1 MDILQKT
8 FGRYEN
14 EKVTEIKLIN
24 DNNVAISCLTMG
36 TIWHQFLVPTADGG
50 QKNLLLSFDGID
62 GYYSNSQNICKSVGR
77 VAGRIK
83 NASYDLDGKHYS
95 LPANDHGNTLHGG
108 PHGFST
114 WNWNYSTS
122 SNKNS
127 VSVIFQKKIDESM
140 DGFPGNILATII
152 YTLNNNNKVT
162 IAYSAMDGKTETLFN
177 PTCHVY
183 FNLSDRRDL
192 TTHEL
197 QINSSNIL
205 DTDNELIPTGK
216 LIPVKDTPYDFRNFS
231 NVALTVGKVHG
242 LDTAYV
248 VNEPGQGVKPIA
260 ILRDIESKRQI
271 TINSDR
277 NGLVVYTPEHI
288 EGENLSFSRDKGK
301 PANKNEGIALEA
313 QMLPD
318 AIHQDNFGDIV
329 LPRYSKRTYRMSFTF
344 KQLPNDE
351 F

>member
-8 FGRYEN
+8 FGRYNN

-24 DNNVAISCLTMG
+24 DNGVAISCLTMG
-36 TIWHQFLVPTADGG
+36 AIWHQFLVPNEDGTF
-50 QKNLLLSFDGID
+50 QNLLLSFDGID
-62 GYYSNSQNICKSVGR
+62 DYYANDQNICKSIGR

-83 NASYDLDGKHYS
+83 NGSYMLNGENYS
-95 LPANDHGNTLHGG
+95 LPQNDHGNTLHGG
-108 PHGFST
+108 EHGFST

-122 SNKNS
+122 TGKNS
-127 VSVIFQKKIDESM
+127 VSVIFQKKINEKM

-162 IAYSAMDGKTETLFN
+162 IAYSAMNGKIDTLFN

-205 DTDNELIPTGK
+205 DTNEKLIPTGK
-216 LIPVKDTPYDFRNFS
+216 IIDVTDTPYDFRKFK
-231 NVALTVGKVHG
+231 NVALTVGELHG

-248 VNEPGQGVKPIA
+248 VNEPGQATKPIA
-260 ILRDIESKRQI
+260 ILKDTKSNRQI
-271 TINSDR
+271 TVNSDR
-277 NGLVVYTPEHI
+277 NGLVVYTPENI
-288 EGENLSFSRDKGK
+288 ASEKISFSRDHGL
-301 PANKNEGIALEA
+301 PAQKNEGIALEA

-318 AIHQDNFGDIV
+318 AIHHDNFGDIV
-329 LPRYSKRTYRMSFTF
+329 LPRYSKRTYRCSFTYNQAP
-344 KQLPNDE
+344 KH
-351 F
+351 

>member
-1 MDILQKT
+1 MDVLERT
-8 FGRYEN
+8 FGRYNN

-24 DNNVAISCLTMG
+24 DNGVAISCLTMG
-36 TIWHQFLVPTADGG
+36 AIWHQFLVPSEDGS

-62 GYYSNSQNICKSVGR
+62 DYYSNSQNICKSIGR

-83 NASYDLDGKHYS
+83 NASFDLDGKHFK
-95 LPANDHGNTLHGG
+95 LPNNDNGNTLHGG

-122 SNKNS
+122 VGKNS

-140 DGFPGNILATII
+140 DDFPGNILATII
-152 YTLNNNNKVT
+152 YTLNNNDKVT
-162 IAYSAMDGKTETLFN
+162 IAYSAMNGKQATLFN

-197 QINSSNIL
+197 QINSNSIL
-205 DTDNELIPTGK
+205 DTDKDLIPTGK
-216 LIPVKDTPYDFRNFS
+216 LLPVENTPYDFREFKNI
-231 NVALTVGKVHG
+231 ALAVGEVHG

-248 VNEPGQGVKPIA
+248 VNEPGQGLKPIA
-260 ILRDIESKRQI
+260 VLRDKDSLRQI
-271 TINSDR
+271 TVNSDR
-277 NGLVVYTPEHI
+277 NGLVVYTPENI
-288 EGENLSFSRDKGK
+288 AGQNLSFTRDQNK

-313 QMLPD
+313 QILPD

-329 LPRYSKRTYRMSFTF
+329 LPRYSKRTYRFSFAY
-344 KQLPNDE
+344 KQLKNNI
-351 F
+351 

>member
-1 MDILQKT
+1 MKILQKT
-8 FGRYEN
+8 FGRYNN
-14 EKVTEIKLIN
+14 EKVTEIKLVN
-24 DNNVAISCLTMG
+24 DNDVAISCLTMG
-36 TIWHQFLVPTADGG
+36 AIWHQFLVHTEEGKY
-50 QKNLLLSFDGID
+50 QNLLLSFDGID
-62 GYYSNSQNICKSVGR
+62 DYYLNTQNICKSIGR

-83 NASYDLDGKHYS
+83 NASYDLNGKHFV
-95 LPANDHGNTLHGG
+95 LPENDHGNTLHGG

-127 VSVIFQKKIDESM
+127 VSVIFQKKIDETM
-140 DGFPGNILATII
+140 DQFPGNILATII

-162 IAYSAMDGKTETLFN
+162 ITYSAMNGKADTLFN

-197 QINSSNIL
+197 EINSDNIL
-205 DTDNELIPTGK
+205 ETNSDLIPTGN
-216 LIPVKDTPYDFRNFS
+216 LIPVENTPYDFRNFK
-231 NVALTVGKVHG
+231 NVALTVGEVHG

-248 VNEPGQGVKPIA
+248 VNEPGHGIKPVA
-260 ILRDIESKRQI
+260 VLRDKASNRQI
-271 TINSDR
+271 TVNSDR
-277 NGLVVYTPEHI
+277 NGLIVYTPEDI
-288 EGENLSFSRDKGK
+288 QGQKISFSRDKGSL
-301 PANKNEGIALEA
+301 ANKNEGIALEA

-344 KQLPNDE
+344 KQLPKNE
-351 F
+351 